1 MNSKHGTSTI
11 EEMDRN
17 AHAAGTVVELKPLSA
32 YRMENIRWLWP
43 GWLARGK
50 LHLLAGPPGV
60 AKTTLGLNF
69 AATLST
75 KGQWPD
81 GTRAPQGDIVIWSGE
96 DSITDTLKPRLIAM
110 GAYPARIHIV
120 HAVNEE
126 GLGPRPFNPA
136 TDMKKLGVV
145 LKQLAPTLLILDPI
159 SSAIVGDSHKAAEV
173 RKDLQPLVDLAERL
187 DFALLGITHFAKG
200 TQGNNPLER
209 VMGSVALTGG
219 ARLVMVAVKSAD
231 EGRKNR
237 IARAKSNIGPDG
249 GGFEYQLVQ
258 TVVREPDG
266 EVEVGAQIIDWG
278 QALEGTARDLL
289 AVEEPENKADA
300 LTTAVT
306 FLKELLQDGP
316 IDACVIEERAEIAG
330 VRQATL
336 RRAKDKL
343 GIKSCKKAME
353 DGWEWALPVREDA
366 Q

>member
-1 MNSKHGTSTI
+1 MNSKHGISTI

-17 AHAAGTVVELKPLSA
+17 AHAAGTAVELKPLSA

-60 AKTTLGLNF
+60 AKTTLALNF

-75 KGQWPD
+75 EGQWPD
-81 GTRAPQGDIVIWSGE
+81 GTLAPQGDIVIWSGE
-96 DSITDTLKPRLIAM
+96 DSVTDTLKPRLIAM
-110 GAYPARIHIV
+110 GADPARIHIV
-120 HAVNEE
+120 HAVNED
-126 GLGPRPFNPA
+126 LGPRPFNPA
-136 TDMKKLGVV
+136 TDMKKLGVALEQ
-145 LKQLAPTLLILDPI
+145 LKPTLLILDPI

-173 RKDLQPLVDLAERL
+173 RKDLQPLVDLAEKL

-231 EGRKNR
+231 EGQKNR

-258 TVVREPDG
+258 TVAREPDG

-278 QALEGTARDLL
+278 QPLEGTARDLL

-316 IDACVIEERAEIAG
+316 IDVCMIEERAKIAG
-330 VRQATL
+330 VSYSTL
-336 RRAKDKL
+336 RRAKATL
-343 GIKSCKKAME
+343 GIKASKKAME
-353 DGWEWALPVREDA
+353 EGWEWALPVREDA